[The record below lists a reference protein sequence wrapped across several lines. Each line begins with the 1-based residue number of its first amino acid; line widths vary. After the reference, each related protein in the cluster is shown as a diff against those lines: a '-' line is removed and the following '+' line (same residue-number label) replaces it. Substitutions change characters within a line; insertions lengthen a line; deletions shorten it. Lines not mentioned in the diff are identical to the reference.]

1 MNRHLNLKDREPVW
15 LALSEFYLD
24 TELQQYDVEYIAKIF
39 SESPFSLKEI
49 KRINKYEVFPIL
61 YPNLMNPA
69 GVWDGFDKE
78 WLLEKLKGNL
88 NSPGFFGKLRISI
101 IYFTQKWMFAD
112 YWQKLENILGEP

>member
-15 LALSEFYLD
+15 LALSEFYLN

-49 KRINKYEVFPIL
+49 KGINKYEVFPIL

-78 WLLEKLKGNL
+78 WLLEKLKGKL

>member
-78 WLLEKLKGNL
+78 WLFEKLKGKL

-101 IYFTQKWMFAD
+101 I
-112 YWQKLENILGEP
+112 